1 MDYISTEQLWI
12 TKAKDKTYSQAI
24 FGTPMKKRL
33 LVEITD
39 KKAKN
44 HRELIELMAEK
55 IKHSKMTKEQVL
67 ELRAKVVEHNA
78 E

>member
-1 MDYISTEQLWI
+1 M
-12 TKAKDKTYSQAI
+12 
-24 FGTPMKKRL
+24 
-33 LVEITD
+33 EITD

-44 HRELIELMAEK
+44 HRELIEFMAEK